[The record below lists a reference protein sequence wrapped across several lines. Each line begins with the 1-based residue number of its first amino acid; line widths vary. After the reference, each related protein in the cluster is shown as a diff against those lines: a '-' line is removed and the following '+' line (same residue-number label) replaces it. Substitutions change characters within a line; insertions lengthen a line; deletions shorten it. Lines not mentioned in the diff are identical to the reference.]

1 MSKDHDHS
9 HGGHDHDHSHGGD
22 DHDHSHGGDDHD
34 HSHGGHDHDHGGGF
48 LSGHSHSHDLRG
60 ASKRNLWWALGLIAG
75 YMFVEVI
82 GGVMSGSLA
91 LLSDAGHMATDAAS
105 IGLALLAMHFAER
118 AATAE
123 RTFGYQRLEI
133 LAALVNALSLWFIVG
148 MILLEAYKRLN
159 THDFEVEGPLMLIV
173 GSIGLLVNVVAALIL
188 ARSAGHSVNVEG
200 AYQHVM
206 ADLLGSVA
214 VVISGVLIW
223 QFADNNPNWYLA
235 DPIVSVVLSL
245 IILRA
250 TWGLLKKIVH
260 VLLEGAPAHIDVN
273 ELCHKIEM
281 VPHVTLIHDIH
292 VWTISEGSEM
302 MSAHILV
309 DKEYKGSYDAILEKL
324 RAIATGEFG
333 IGHVTMQLETT
344 ARQCQEETHHVDHL
358 LTEWYSVAGKKKKKW
373 GRK

>member
-1 MSKDHDHS
+1 MSSDHSHDHDHS
-9 HGGHDHDHSHGGD
+9 HGGHDHDHSHGGH
-22 DHDHSHGGDDHD
+22 DHDHSHGG
-34 HSHGGHDHDHGGGF
+34 GF
-48 LSGHSHSHDLRG
+48 FGGHSHSHDLRG
-60 ASKRNLWWALGLIAG
+60 ASKRNLWWAMGLIAG
-75 YMFVEVI
+75 YMFVEIV
-82 GGVMSGSLA
+82 GGIVSGSLA

-105 IGLALLAMHFAER
+105 IGLALLAMHYAER

-133 LAALVNALSLWFIVG
+133 LAALANALSLWLIVAG
-148 MILLEAYKRLN
+148 IMFEAYRRLDAR
-159 THDFEVEGPLMLIV
+159 DFEVEGPLMLTV
-173 GSIGLLVNVVAALIL
+173 GSIGLLVNIVAALIL

-250 TWGLLKKIVH
+250 TWGLLRKVVH
-260 VLLEGAPAHIDVN
+260 VLLEGAPAHIDVQK
-273 ELCHKIEM
+273 LCERIEM

-292 VWTISEGSEM
+292 VWTISEGSEV
-302 MSAHILV
+302 MSAHIII
-309 DKEYKGSYDAILEKL
+309 DREYEGSQDTILANL
-324 RAIATGEFG
+324 RKVVTGEFG
-333 IGHVTMQLETT
+333 IGHVTIQLETSG
-344 ARQCQEETHHVDHL
+344 RQCKEETHHVDYL
-358 LTEWYSVAGKKKKKW
+358 LSEWKSVARKKKKRW
-373 GRK
+373 I